1 MKQILESKCLDVYR
15 LDDGVLFKAYKC
27 NFVSY
32 LCSSLNKRKHEK
44 VADNVYITKEQ
55 ILIRDIGGDRIVPIG
70 SHIVE
75 YYWVE
80 PIDDCSK
87 FRFELKTT
95 GSCFSGDVNKI
106 NKYISDMNA
115 IIEKYKK

>member
-1 MKQILESKCLDVYR
+1 MLARCKELGFSTNN
-15 LDDGVLFKAYKC
+15 YKDINHPLTNYIINKVC
-27 NFVSY
+27 E
-32 LCSSLNKRKHEK
+32 LCEINKE
-44 VADNVYITKEQ
+44 E
-55 ILIRDIGGDRIVPIG
+55 ILIRGIGGDRIVPIG